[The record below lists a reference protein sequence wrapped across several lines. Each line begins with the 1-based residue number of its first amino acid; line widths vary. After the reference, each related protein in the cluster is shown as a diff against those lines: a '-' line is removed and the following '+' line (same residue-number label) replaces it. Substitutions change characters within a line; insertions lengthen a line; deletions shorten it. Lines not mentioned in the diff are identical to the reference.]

1 MPSHRANHF
10 GSICEQRAMEQ
21 YGLEADRDSWRDARL
36 SSGTPV
42 EIKSTAYEHADGQPG
57 NFKVYEAYHRKLRR
71 HDGRYV
77 FVVYTPTK
85 RGLRVRRMTMIH
97 SSQLPRL
104 SWHGGG
110 EHRETRQAKIGIG
123 EVF

>member
-1 MPSHRANHF
+1 MD
-10 GSICEQRAMEQ
+10 E
-21 YGLEADRDSWRDARL
+21 YGLEPDRSPWRDARL

-77 FVVYTPTK
+77 FVIYTPTK
-85 RGLRVRRMTMIH
+85 RGLRVRQMKMIH

-110 EHRETRQAKIGIG
+110 NHRGTQQTKIRIG
-123 EVF
+123 EIL